1 MTTRRN
7 CLMSN
12 KRTAGPRPSGR
23 AFTLIELL
31 VVIAII
37 AILAGMLLPA
47 LSMAKERA
55 LRLQCMSNVR
65 QLGLAVMLYGEDNR
79 DLVPQHPIGGWWLWD
94 LPNATKNAL
103 TNYAGRRET
112 FYCPSVRASVK
123 AYDPAVAWWEADI
136 IGYGWLGV
144 RLNAAGTKP
153 EPTQNSPAYILPGK
167 YFISKLTDPTNA
179 VLTELIVDPLLSV
192 ANTRD
197 FVKPNSG
204 MTKDGRHRNPHM
216 VGRNPGGG
224 NAAYVDGHTAW
235 VKFERMLM
243 RYDPHDRVQWWW

>member
-1 MTTRRN
+1 MKTTH
-7 CLMSN
+7 SGG
-12 KRTAGPRPSGR
+12 KRSLTVL

-47 LSMAKERA
+47 LAMAKEKA
-55 LRLQCMSNVR
+55 LRIKCTSNVR
-65 QLGLAVMLYGEDNR
+65 QFALAAMLYGLDNNDR
-79 DLVPQHPIGGWWLWD
+79 LPQHPIAGNWLWD

-103 TNYAGRRET
+103 TNYTGARET
-112 FYCPSVRASVK
+112 YYCPSVRASVK
-123 AYDPAVAWWEADI
+123 AFDTAVAWWDLDI

-153 EPTQNSPAYILPGK
+153 DPTQNSTNYMLPGRQM
-167 YFISKLTDPTNA
+167 ISRLTDTTNA
-179 VLTELIVDPLLSV
+179 VESELVVDPLLSV

-197 FVKPNSG
+197 FTKPNSG
-204 MTKDGRHRNPHM
+204 LTKDGRHRNPHM
-216 VGRNPGGG
+216 VRGNPGGG

-235 VKFERMLM
+235 VKFEKMQM

>member
-1 MTTRRN
+1 MKATH
-7 CLMSN
+7 
-12 KRTAGPRPSGR
+12 SGR
-23 AFTLIELL
+23 KRSLAVLAFTLIELL

-37 AILAGMLLPA
+37 AILAAMLLPA
-47 LSMAKERA
+47 LTMAKEKA
-55 LRLQCMSNVR
+55 LRLQCTSNVR
-65 QLGLAVMLYGEDNR
+65 QFGLAAMLYGLDNQDR
-79 DLVPQHPIGGWWLWD
+79 VPQHPIGGTWLWD

-123 AYDPAVAWWEADI
+123 AFDAAVAWWELDI

-144 RLNAAGTKP
+144 RLDASGTKP
-153 EPTQNSPAYILPGK
+153 DPTQNSPAYILPGK
-167 YFISKLTDPTNA
+167 QFISRLTDTTNA
-179 VLTELIVDPLLSV
+179 VESELIVDPLLSV

-204 MTKDGRHRNPHM
+204 LTRDGRHRNPHM
-216 VGRNPGGG
+216 VRGNPGGG

-235 VKFERMLM
+235 VKFEKMQK